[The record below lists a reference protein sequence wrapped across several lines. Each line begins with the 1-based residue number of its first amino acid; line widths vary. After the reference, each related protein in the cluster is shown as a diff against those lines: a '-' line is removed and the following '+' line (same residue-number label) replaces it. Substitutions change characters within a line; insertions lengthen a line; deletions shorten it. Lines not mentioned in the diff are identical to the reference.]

1 MLRKKKDKVDP
12 EMFEYLNTNLKKF
25 QSNVKKVSEYGQNAD
40 KILRF
45 MLSQSNEE
53 GGQKHPGNINKIVTQ
68 TISMLLSAY
77 KSNGKSNLPQIET
90 ALDNAVPHI
99 MLSTQSIS
107 KAIYNIL
114 DNAVYSVMKKY
125 EEDIS
130 KAKIKITTENT
141 PTTVNITIHDN
152 GMGIKDDIKDKIF
165 NPFFTTK
172 SEGAGVGLGLS
183 SAKEIIDDHKG
194 NISMNS
200 VEGEF
205 AEFNI
210 TVDKG
215 GQ

>member
-1 MLRKKKDKVDP
+1 
-12 EMFEYLNTNLKKF
+12 
-25 QSNVKKVSEYGQNAD
+25 
-40 KILRF
+40 
-45 MLSQSNEE
+45 
-53 GGQKHPGNINKIVTQ
+53 
-68 TISMLLSAY
+68 
-77 KSNGKSNLPQIET
+77 
-90 ALDNAVPHI
+90 